1 MVNARQVDGHL
12 IIKTVTENGLNSI
25 VTYSLYEYIPRK
37 STPVLISAA
46 PFSLYGTNSVLARP
60 LNRDDDEYMEVTIG
74 FTDIEGCANILV
86 EQVDEDYPF
95 PTYYYVDPEDGE
107 FVAIMNKNYKSTFT
121 LHYINAHGETIG
133 NPIEIDLSDFDT
145 NALDM
150 TVSFHGG
157 KIEYNIFEKDMNSKA
172 ICTVKNLLSS
182 ETSFTRKVDNENGT
196 IDISDLPRG
205 LYLVT
210 FTNGEKRFSTKIV
223 K

>member
-1 MVNARQVDGHL
+1 
-12 IIKTVTENGLNSI
+12 
-25 VTYSLYEYIPRK
+25 
-37 STPVLISAA
+37 
-46 PFSLYGTNSVLARP
+46 
-60 LNRDDDEYMEVTIG
+60 
-74 FTDIEGCANILV
+74 
-86 EQVDEDYPF
+86 
-95 PTYYYVDPEDGE
+95 
-107 FVAIMNKNYKSTFT
+107 
-121 LHYINAHGETIG
+121 
-133 NPIEIDLSDFDT
+133 
-145 NALDM
+145 M

-210 FTNGEKRFSTKIV
+210 FTSGEKRFSTKIV